1 MNLVT
6 TPGLAAGQRAYDAL
20 EPADGGG
27 RKYVQNGRQLT
38 SMECGRLNDR
48 PNVYWRP

>member
-1 MNLVT
+1 
-6 TPGLAAGQRAYDAL
+6 
-20 EPADGGG
+20 
-27 RKYVQNGRQLT
+27 VQNGRQLT